1 MPVKFDRSLLPAAPD
16 LVFEKAL
23 WSDEIHLIAGIDE
36 AGRGALAGPVVAAAV
51 ILPPHLSSTVA
62 FNGVRD
68 SKAMTPSQRHDWAGR
83 LRTLVF
89 GWGIG
94 LASAQEVDA
103 LGILPA
109 TRLAAWRA
117 VQVLPVPP
125 QHLLLDYLELPD
137 CPFPQT
143 PVVKGDARSLSIA
156 AASVL
161 AKSARDAHMVELD
174 RCYPGYGFAVH
185 KGYGTAAHL
194 AALTR
199 LGPSPVHRRS
209 FRPVYQTAG
218 EEAGSTAV
226 QEN

>member
-16 LVFEKAL
+16 LAFEKAL
-23 WSDEIHLIAGIDE
+23 WSGDLQWIAGVDE
-36 AGRGALAGPVVAAAV
+36 AGRGALAGPVFAAAV
-51 ILPPHLSSTVA
+51 ILPPHLSTTEA

-68 SKAMTPSQRHDWAGR
+68 SKAMTPAQRQDWAAR
-83 LRTLVF
+83 LRTMVY

-94 LASAQEVDA
+94 LASAQEIDT
-103 LGILPA
+103 LGIIPA
-109 TRLAAWRA
+109 TCLAAWRA
-117 VQVLPVPP
+117 IEALPVPP

-143 PVVKGDARSLSIA
+143 PVVKGDARSLSLA

-199 LGPSPVHRRS
+199 LGPSPIHRRS
-209 FRPVYQTAG
+209 FRPVSQAAG
-218 EEAGSTAV
+218 EEVESTAA